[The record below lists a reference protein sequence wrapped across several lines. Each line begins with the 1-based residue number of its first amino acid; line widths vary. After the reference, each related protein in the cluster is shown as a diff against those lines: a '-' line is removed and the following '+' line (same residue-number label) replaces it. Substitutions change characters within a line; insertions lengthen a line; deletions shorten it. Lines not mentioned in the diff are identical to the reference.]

1 MMFDVERCKLYEE
14 FDRKGNANSTEYI
27 ICVCVCVCV
36 ALNGILK

>member
-27 ICVCVCVCV
+27 ICVCVCG
-36 ALNGILK
+36 AKWDFKID